1 MLDILKDFIEF
12 YRRKNQQ
19 RISCKRY
26 MITQAM
32 IKYYEDLQQAKGSI
46 ELPPY
51 ISAVNAVNTLNTDRK
66 INKMYRKMEMAGLV

>member
-1 MLDILKDFIEF
+1 MEF
-12 YRRKNQQ
+12 RRRKNQQ
-19 RISCKRY
+19 RISCKRF

-32 IKYYEDLQQAKGSI
+32 IKYYEDLQATKGSI

>member
-1 MLDILKDFIEF
+1 MLGIIKDFLEF
-12 YRRKNQQ
+12 RRRKNQQ
-19 RISCKRY
+19 RISCKRF

-32 IKYYEDLQQAKGSI
+32 IKYFEDLQASKGSV

-66 INKMYRKMEMAGLV
+66 INRMYRKMEMAGLV

>member
-1 MLDILKDFIEF
+1 MLDVIKDFMEF
-12 YRRKNQQ
+12 RRRKNQQ
-19 RISCKRY
+19 RISCKRF

-32 IKYYEDLQQAKGSI
+32 IKYYEDLQATKGSI

>member
-1 MLDILKDFIEF
+1 MLNILKDFLE
-12 YRRKNQQ
+12 YRKRKNQQ

-32 IKYYEDLQQAKGSI
+32 IKYFSDLQQAKGSI

-51 ISAVNAVNTLNTDRK
+51 ISAVNVVNTLDTDKK
-66 INKMYRKMEMAGLV
+66 INRIYRKLEMAGMV